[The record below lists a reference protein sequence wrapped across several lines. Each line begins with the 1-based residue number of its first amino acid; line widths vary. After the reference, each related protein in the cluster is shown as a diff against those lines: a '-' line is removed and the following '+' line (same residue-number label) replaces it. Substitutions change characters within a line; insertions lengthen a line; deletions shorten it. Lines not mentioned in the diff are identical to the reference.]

1 MPHMFRLFAYG
12 SCMNAAS
19 LSQTLGCDAQAF
31 YLGPARL
38 TGWRLRFNYP
48 STNGEHHFCNVV
60 PDSLHS
66 VFGALYQLPTSHRD
80 AIRQREAW
88 HKGRYR
94 EELLPVAPLHM
105 TEVPQ
110 PALVYVAN
118 VTSPHEGDPG
128 ARYARLVL
136 EGALD
141 CALPPSYIAELGE
154 QIKRLPGNRNIE
166 TGFHKEKL

>member
-1 MPHMFRLFAYG
+1 MFRLFAYG

-19 LSQTLGCDAQAF
+19 LSQTLGYDAQTF

-48 STNGEHHFCNVV
+48 STNGEDHFCNIM
-60 PDSLHS
+60 PDPLHA
-66 VFGALYQLPTSHRD
+66 VFGALYRLPAAYRE
-80 AIRQREAW
+80 AIRAREAW

-94 EELLPVAPLHM
+94 EELLPVAPMHVA
-105 TEVPQ
+105 EVPQ

-118 VTSPHEGDPG
+118 VTSPHDGNPG

-136 EGALD
+136 EGAID
-141 CALPPSYIAELGE
+141 CGLPPSYIAEIE
-154 QIKRLPGNRNIE
+154 AQMRRLTELKHR
-166 TGFHKEKL
+166 T